1 MHNGRQETSAK
12 KAGTHIQCRF
22 HLRNGCRLGIR
33 EWLKRREILV
43 LPLHSKSEKLQYSE
57 KLGEIKVI
65 NIIFSCSAP

>member
-12 KAGTHIQCRF
+12 KAGTHTQCRF

-43 LPLHSKSEKLQYSE
+43 FFHCTAIFIPFYFLR
-57 KLGEIKVI
+57 LG
-65 NIIFSCSAP
+65 